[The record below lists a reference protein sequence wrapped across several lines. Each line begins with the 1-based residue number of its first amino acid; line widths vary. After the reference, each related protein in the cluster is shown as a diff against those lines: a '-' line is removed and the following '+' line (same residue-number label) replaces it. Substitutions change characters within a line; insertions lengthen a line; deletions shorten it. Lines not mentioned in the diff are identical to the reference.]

1 MNIENSILN
10 TTVSQIKISEK
21 DLKELFS
28 KNQSKIIT
36 ILNESYIAF
45 GLLDI
50 IDKSNTSNVM
60 KLKIESILKEMS
72 LLEQKI

>member
-1 MNIENSILN
+1 MSNENSITN
-10 TTVSQIKISEK
+10 ATKNQIKISEN

>member
-50 IDKSNTSNVM
+50 IDKSNTSKVM

>member
-1 MNIENSILN
+1 MSTENSITK
-10 TTVSQIKISEK
+10 TTGSQIKISEK
-21 DLKELFS
+21 DSKELFI

-50 IDKSNTSNVM
+50 IDNSNTSNIM
-60 KLKIESILKEMS
+60 KLKIEAILKDLS
-72 LLEQKI
+72 SLEQKI

>member
-10 TTVSQIKISEK
+10 TTVSQIIISEK